1 MAMVAYTINLN
12 PFELNIALTV
22 AANLFSRAANLK
34 NLNAFKSLGSL
45 ANLKNPEDYNT
56 YGTIG
61 NEKITMIN
69 SIL

>member
-45 ANLKNPEDYNT
+45 ANLKNQEDSNPS
-56 YGTIG
+56 GTIG

>member
-45 ANLKNPEDYNT
+45 ANLKNPEDSNP